1 MSKRILF
8 VLMTLLAAGLMM
20 AGATATAGGSA
31 AKAAKSAKARSFLV
45 GIFDDPMVLGNPA
58 KGFSN
63 LKVLRAQVVRVTMNW
78 NAVAPTRPKHPL
90 DPADKAYNWA
100 AYDQTVLL
108 AQKNNVKVLF
118 GIQGTPKWANGGK
131 SPRIAPS
138 KYQDLQ
144 RFATA
149 AATRYSGTF
158 TRDDDTKLPAVRLW
172 LAWNEPNN
180 PAFLTPQFKR
190 VHGRLIAWSA
200 YAYARICNAIYN
212 GIHGAGVGPERVGCG
227 ATDPFGNNL
236 PKSSRPSVS
245 PLAFLRSVKKFG
257 LKRFDAWAHHPYS
270 PRPSESPTF
279 KPKAKT
285 IVTLGNISDLTKEV
299 TRLYG
304 KKRIWLT
311 EYGYQT
317 RPPDRTFGVSWKTQ
331 SKYLAVAYGVARKN
345 PRIDMFIWFLIKD
358 ERRLSGWQSGF
369 FTAAGHRKPA
379 YLTFRHLKH

>member
-1 MSKRILF
+1 MSKRIMF
-8 VLMTLLAAGLMM
+8 TLMTLLLAGLTI

-31 AKAAKSAKARSFLV
+31 AKGRSFMV
-45 GIFDDPMVLGNPA
+45 GIFDDPMVLGNPT
-58 KGFSN
+58 KGFKN
-63 LKVLRAQVVRVTMNW
+63 LKTLRAQVIRVTMNW
-78 NAVAPTRPKHPL
+78 NAVARKRPKHPL

-100 AYDQTVLL
+100 VYDQTVLL
-108 AQKNNVKVLF
+108 AKKNNVKVLF
-118 GIQGTPKWANGGK
+118 GIQGTPPWANGGK
-131 SPRIAPS
+131 SPRVAPS

-158 TRDDDTKLPAVRLW
+158 ERDDNTLLPAVRLW

-190 VHGRLIAWSA
+190 VNGHQIAWAA
-200 YAYARICNAIYN
+200 YAYARICNAIYS
-212 GIHGAGVGPERVGCG
+212 GIHGAGVGPERVACG
-227 ATDPFGNNL
+227 ATDPFGNNQA
-236 PKSSRPSVS
+236 KSRRPSIS
-245 PLAFLRSVKKFG
+245 PLAFLRLVKKFG
-257 LKRFDAWAHHPYS
+257 LRRFDAWAHHPYA
-270 PRPSESPTF
+270 PRPSESPTQ

-285 IVTLGNISDLTKEV
+285 VVTLANLGDLTKEL

-317 RPPDRTFGVSWKTQ
+317 RPPDRTFGVSWRTQ
-331 SKYLAVAYGVARKN
+331 SRYLAVAYGVARKN
-345 PRIDMFIWFLIKD
+345 PRVDMFVWFLIKD

-369 FTAAGHRKPA
+369 FTASGARKPA
-379 YLTFRHLKH
+379 FLTFRHLKH